1 MALCQQQGTFD
12 LIPLCKGDNTM
23 SNKIIEKIHEQL
35 HIEEKVLLESD
46 VDAHTDK
53 LWQLRMSNAHIFI
66 TSHYPDNVKRK
77 KMLGLIHELQQTSHE
92 ALEHKE

>member
-1 MALCQQQGTFD
+1 
-12 LIPLCKGDNTM
+12 M

-53 LWQLRMSNAHIFI
+53 LWQLRMCI
-66 TSHYPDNVKRK
+66 
-77 KMLGLIHELQQTSHE
+77 LLC
-92 ALEHKE
+92 